1 MACRLVRTWAT
12 CWATALLVLACSSS
26 NDTGSSAPRRP
37 TGVGGGRFNDF
48 QQGVVYWSPATGAH
62 EAHGAIGALYS
73 SLGGPGSSLGYP
85 ISDEFPFF
93 SVRISVFEHGY
104 IEWSA
109 QDGAHVH

>member
-1 MACRLVRTWAT
+1 VHGAIRDEWASLG
-12 CWATALLVLACSSS
+12 WELGLLGFPTS
-26 NDTGSSAPRRP
+26 NETP

>member
-1 MACRLVRTWAT
+1 ML
-12 CWATALLVLACSSS
+12 
-26 NDTGSSAPRRP
+26 NRP
-37 TGVGGGRFNDF
+37 V
-48 QQGVVYWSPATGAH
+48 PANADD
-62 EAHGAIGALYS
+62 
-73 SLGGPGSSLGYP
+73 SSLGYP